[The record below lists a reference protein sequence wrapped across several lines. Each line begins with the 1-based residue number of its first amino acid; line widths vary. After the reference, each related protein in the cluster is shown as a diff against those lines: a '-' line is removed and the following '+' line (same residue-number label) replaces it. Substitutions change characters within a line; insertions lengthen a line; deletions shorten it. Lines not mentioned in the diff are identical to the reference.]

1 MLLSLDTVLSEWI
14 YLQGIDISESSVWD
28 KVLLL
33 IEKQAVIQLLLQQLA
48 TYFDPKDAQK
58 LQGVSTCF
66 RGSCDAFHVLYFLF
80 YIAVHL
86 QNGERGQLPL
96 G

>member
-14 YLQGIDISESSVWD
+14 SLQGIDVSESSILD

-33 IEKQAVIQLLLQQLA
+33 IEKQAVIQLLLQELS

-58 LQGVSTCF
+58 LQGVSRCF
-66 RGSCDAFHVLYFLF
+66 RGSCDAFTFF
-80 YIAVHL
+80 FFCIAVHF
-86 QNGERGQLPL
+86 QNRERG
-96 G
+96 